1 MSKLPQTVLQKAYL
15 LDPSVESDN
24 PLPVFKSVG
33 EIVSENLT
41 LLLVILSSLI
51 FFLVAWYLLKKKN
64 QQTQEEELSTPTDPF
79 EDAIESIH
87 QLQKQ
92 SPRLLPKPFVFKLS
106 EILRIYIERLF
117 RFPAMELTGE
127 EFMREIASHSFFQNR
142 YEDLLREF
150 VERGDRVKYSEESID
165 GTETDHLLDSA
176 LHLVKDIHA
185 KLEEEKKVTE
195 SAAKLENPR

>member
-64 QQTQEEELSTPTDPF
+64 QQTQEEELVLQPIPSKR
-79 EDAIESIH
+79 
-87 QLQKQ
+87 QLSRFTNCRSKA
-92 SPRLLPKPFVFKLS
+92 LGFCLN
-106 EILRIYIERLF
+106 RLF
-117 RFPAMELTGE
+117 SNSRK
-127 EFMREIASHSFFQNR
+127 SFGFTLK
-142 YEDLLREF
+142 DF
-150 VERGDRVKYSEESID
+150 
-165 GTETDHLLDSA
+165 SA
-176 LHLVKDIHA
+176 FRLW
-185 KLEEEKKVTE
+185 
-195 SAAKLENPR
+195 N